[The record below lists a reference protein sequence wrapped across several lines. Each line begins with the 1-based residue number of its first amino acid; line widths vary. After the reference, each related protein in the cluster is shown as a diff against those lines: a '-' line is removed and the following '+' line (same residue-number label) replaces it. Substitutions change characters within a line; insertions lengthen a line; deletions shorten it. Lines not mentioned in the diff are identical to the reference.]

1 VDKSILDKDGR
12 QKYGG
17 FLKKRG
23 QMFEFWVCSGSIDG
37 RSSVWVSKHSKQ
49 AVGEIT

>member
-1 VDKSILDKDGR
+1 LEEKEGSRPRCWVDKSILDKDGR

-23 QMFEFWVCSGSIDG
+23 QMFEF
-37 RSSVWVSKHSKQ
+37 
-49 AVGEIT
+49 